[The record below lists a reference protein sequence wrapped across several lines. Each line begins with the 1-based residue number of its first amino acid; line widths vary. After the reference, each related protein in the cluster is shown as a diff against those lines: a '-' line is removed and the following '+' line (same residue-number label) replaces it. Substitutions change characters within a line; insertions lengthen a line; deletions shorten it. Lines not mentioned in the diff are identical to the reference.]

1 MIERIAA
8 GDYVEQPWK
17 NGGGLSH
24 EIAAFVSEGTMLWRV
39 AIAKIAKDGPFS
51 DFSGYDRTILALD
64 GGTVML
70 EVEGGTVALQPGEPF
85 PFAGEIA
92 VAARLTGEPA
102 RDLNVITLRAE
113 FVHDVEIV
121 TGPQRFAM
129 DEDEVAFV
137 YAIESAAGVDGT
149 AIAQGDTVIIQDEES
164 FSVVTGGSAA
174 VIRITEV

>member
-64 GGTVML
+64 GGMVML
-70 EVEGGTVALQPGEPF
+70 EVEGGTVALQPDEPF

-92 VAARLTGEPA
+92 VAARLT
-102 RDLNVITLRAE
+102 VITLRAE